1 MSRDNIA
8 DELNALI
15 PNLRKYAPFFDWPD
29 KGIKEWDVVDEL
41 LRAMHAKGDCRYT
54 RAESVDD
61 DPPDCVIKDSAGVQV
76 GVEVTEFVDQNAV
89 EMCER
94 GMDVYREWSDQA
106 IIEKIAQILKRK
118 DEKAHHGDL
127 YSKVI
132 LVIHTDEVE
141 LTSPRL
147 FPILDASPFPRPR
160 NIDEAYLICSYEPG
174 LGYPYLRLN
183 LDGPTTGRSLPAGRR
198 SGARL
203 ITREPTGTELPT
215 GSSLPVPFAQ

>member
-15 PNLRKYAPFFDWPD
+15 PNLRKYAAFFDWPD

-61 DPPDCVIKDSAGVQV
+61 NPPDCVIRDSAGVQV
-76 GVEVTEFVDQNAV
+76 GVEVTELVDQEAV

-94 GMDVYREWSDQA
+94 GKDVYRVWSDQEVR
-106 IIEKIAQILKRK
+106 EKIAQILINK
-118 DEKAHHGDL
+118 DGKAHHGNL
-127 YSKVI
+127 YSKPI
-132 LVIHTDEVE
+132 LVIHNDEFE
-141 LTSPRL
+141 LRSPRL
-147 FPILDASPFPRPR
+147 FPILDASVFSRPQ

-174 LGYPYLRLN
+174 IGYPYKRLN
-183 LDGPTTGRSLPAGRR
+183 LDRPTTG
-198 SGARL
+198 
-203 ITREPTGTELPT
+203 
-215 GSSLPVPFAQ
+215 